1 MILFLLNN
9 FHQFG
14 QIFDLEQRS
23 GHKISNIG
31 QYKMPKMNN
40 DVCSVI
46 FYSMTINSDGTVS
59 ACCSDW
65 NQELIIGNTNEN
77 SLKEIWK
84 SEKLKILQKLHL
96 LKKRNSH
103 STFSTCNHPNTAQI
117 DQIDNYAQKIFK
129 KFKLKVNIPDL
140 KKIIP
145 EDYKNFSL
153 IEKKILQNGASIL
166 WVYKNCS

>member
-1 MILFLLNN
+1 
-9 FHQFG
+9 
-14 QIFDLEQRS
+14 
-23 GHKISNIG
+23 
-31 QYKMPKMNN
+31 MNN

-77 SLKEIWK
+77 SLKEIWQ

-103 STFSTCNHPNTAQI
+103 STCATCNHPNTAQI
-117 DQIDNYAQKIFK
+117 DQIDNYAQKI
-129 KFKLKVNIPDL
+129 LRNL
-140 KKIIP
+140 
-145 EDYKNFSL
+145 N
-153 IEKKILQNGASIL
+153 
-166 WVYKNCS
+166 